1 MPVHHSIVL
10 LASIVYLI
18 SEFRVLLGNS
28 NLFLQPLFLVVE
40 LSETILKHL
49 RLDLLLLHVELL
61 TEFARAIQ
69 TRNSPVRILCL
80 VQVVELDISEAKVM
94 ANELLL
100 CNLFGPDIERF
111 KRYDID

>member
-49 RLDLLLLHVELL
+49 RLDLLLPLPRHEFVLEGLL
-61 TEFARAIQ
+61 RGVG
-69 TRNSPVRILCL
+69 VRIRGGGG
-80 VQVVELDISEAKVM
+80 
-94 ANELLL
+94 NER
-100 CNLFGPDIERF
+100 CGRCQ
-111 KRYDID
+111 